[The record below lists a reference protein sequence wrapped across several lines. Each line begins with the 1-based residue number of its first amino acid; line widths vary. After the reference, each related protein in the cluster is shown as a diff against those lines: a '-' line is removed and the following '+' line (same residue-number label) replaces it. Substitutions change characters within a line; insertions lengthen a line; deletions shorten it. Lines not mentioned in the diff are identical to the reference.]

1 MYNRFQTGIANKKD
15 SNDLLNPKSPDY
27 IGKDLYKFIP
37 DSAEIM
43 KGLYKGAVQE
53 DIKSKTIPRL
63 PGETPAQY
71 KKRIGG

>member
-1 MYNRFQTGIANKKD
+1 MYSRFQTGIVNKKNTD
-15 SNDLLNPKSPDY
+15 DLLNPKSPDY
-27 IGKDLYKFIP
+27 IAKDLYKFIP

-43 KGLYKGAVQE
+43 KGLYKGVVQE
-53 DIKSKTIPRL
+53 EIKSKTIPRL